1 MSGDAHVCKYITMI
15 RSLYK
20 EERFFYTI
28 ADTGKGKLKHEV
40 LVSAGKS
47 YRDFQKGLQLVVTS
61 KE

>member
-1 MSGDAHVCKYITMI
+1 MI